1 MPTKLE
7 KLETAL
13 VNAHSAGDVDAAK
26 KLANEIKRIKQEEVA
41 LKKLDNVVNTK
52 TDLKTTAKDVLRS
65 GLAGATRLPA
75 YVAGLP
81 GDINELGKLFLPD
94 YMTAPV
100 GELITGKPKKNIFP
114 TSQQIIDYTEN
125 KLPQIKPVTSYVPK
139 TKEGKYAKTITEFA
153 LPGLAGKSKVL
164 TTGIGAGGGLMYQGL
179 EDLTQSP
186 LAATGVTI
194 PAMMAAGFLG
204 GPSTAAS
211 LAERALKGVDK
222 KQIDDAIKLEKTA
235 DELGIKLLPGE
246 TFDDKFVQQL
256 TEGVVKSETG
266 SPLIYEATKTRAD
279 DITNLANKQAN
290 IIANAPQSQRAVF
303 DIIQD
308 TGKDALQTAKN
319 IRASKA
325 QKAGYGVANN
335 EALDPGQVLKI
346 INTID
351 NAIANTNNVTNR
363 QTLNKIKNELIK
375 KRVKVKGKKKKQI
388 IPETNINKL
397 DGTFKIYRDNYRNS
411 TKGKNTDLFIN
422 TDLGGKLFN
431 QDKNGILDV
440 LNAEL
445 RTNKNYAKANDTFA
459 QLSDEIVSVVE
470 KNIEPLIKNNL
481 TLPKI
486 ERFIF
491 NPSQASVDDINKTL
505 ATLNKTNPEATI
517 EIANIYFRNKLNKA
531 FPITK
536 QGEDLT
542 QGFNLVKSIV
552 GEKGARDNFMAVLDN
567 VAKAKNVNPK
577 DLKVGFEKMIKVL
590 ERTAKISSINKPG
603 FDVQGI
609 AQKTLVKDA
618 AMMKTFNPFVRLATK
633 YGEMKAGGANKVLGR
648 IFASDQAVQNLVDLA
663 RTNPQ
668 SKKAVLNTLYILDG
682 SQGLQSQP
690 LTTDEERLL
699 YLERLSNQ

>member
-1 MPTKLE
+1 M
-7 KLETAL
+7 
-13 VNAHSAGDVDAAK
+13 
-26 KLANEIKRIKQEEVA
+26 
-41 LKKLDNVVNTK
+41 
-52 TDLKTTAKDVLRS
+52 
-65 GLAGATRLPA
+65 
-75 YVAGLP
+75 
-81 GDINELGKLFLPD
+81 
-94 YMTAPV
+94 
-100 GELITGKPKKNIFP
+100 
-114 TSQQIIDYTEN
+114 
-125 KLPQIKPVTSYVPK
+125 
-139 TKEGKYAKTITEFA
+139 
-153 LPGLAGKSKVL
+153 
-164 TTGIGAGGGLMYQGL
+164 
-179 EDLTQSP
+179 
-186 LAATGVTI
+186 
-194 PAMMAAGFLG
+194 
-204 GPSTAAS
+204 
-211 LAERALKGVDK
+211 
-222 KQIDDAIKLEKTA
+222 
-235 DELGIKLLPGE
+235 
-246 TFDDKFVQQL
+246 
-256 TEGVVKSETG
+256 
-266 SPLIYEATKTRAD
+266 
-279 DITNLANKQAN
+279 
-290 IIANAPQSQRAVF
+290 
-303 DIIQD
+303 
-308 TGKDALQTAKN
+308 
-319 IRASKA
+319 
-325 QKAGYGVANN
+325 
-335 EALDPGQVLKI
+335 
-346 INTID
+346 
-351 NAIANTNNVTNR
+351 
-363 QTLNKIKNELIK
+363 
-375 KRVKVKGKKKKQI
+375 
-388 IPETNINKL
+388 
-397 DGTFKIYRDNYRNS
+397 
-411 TKGKNTDLFIN
+411 
-422 TDLGGKLFN
+422 
-431 QDKNGILDV
+431 DV

-459 QLSDEIVSVVE
+459 QLSDEVVSVVE